1 MKGKYG
7 LGKKFASGL
16 AQGRKKG
23 NKAYEKMFFL
33 FGDIFQLELRNNRKN
48 FIQSVADGAEL
59 SKLITVNMEALMV
72 TVLETG
78 CRTDWP
84 AYFDG
89 KAYLE
94 WVAKGK
100 KKKGKPVSAH
110 ILPSPEFAHFS
121 HPTHCCISL

>member
-1 MKGKYG
+1 MKAKHG

-72 TVLETG
+72 TILETG

-94 WVAKGK
+94 WVAEGK
-100 KKKGKPVSAH
+100 KKTGKPVSAH
-110 ILPSPEFAHFS
+110 ILPTS
-121 HPTHCCISL
+121 